1 MTIFAHLIDEVKEK
15 SFRKISYL
23 KVAKYD
29 YERYFKTTESST
41 VTIQPDLNIELK
53 DIDKK
58 EVGNIST
65 NIKVTVQVTS
75 LDLKMFIPQLYCSNC
90 NEDITSDEELVICK
104 MFDTM
109 SRISNCKTDA
119 TVKFTGQTANDKVL
133 SWVDGLIVSKHFKL
147 NVKLELAKTMLR
159 AKL

>member
-75 LDLKMFIPQLYCSNC
+75 LDLC
-90 NEDITSDEELVICK
+90 
-104 MFDTM
+104 
-109 SRISNCKTDA
+109 
-119 TVKFTGQTANDKVL
+119 
-133 SWVDGLIVSKHFKL
+133 
-147 NVKLELAKTMLR
+147 
-159 AKL
+159 